1 MLFRSGSRLPAADP
15 RPDPSCTFAIGFYI
29 VIIMYIFFEI
39 LHIDTLKN
47 FQSAMIFEIIGFVLL
62 AYFILG
68 NIALKPIKTG
78 YFVPLMMVVIL
89 YTIILDVVNIAMV
102 AHISHAKFVLIN
114 LIVLFI
120 YCLIS
125 IPMYIM
131 GRR

>member
-1 MLFRSGSRLPAADP
+1 MPKKGLSLTLS
-15 RPDPSCTFAIGFYI
+15 TFAIGFYI

-47 FQSAMIFEIIGFVLL
+47 FQSAMLFEIIGFVLL

-78 YFVPLMMVVIL
+78 YFVPLMTVVIL

>member
-1 MLFRSGSRLPAADP
+1 MPKKGLSLTLS
-15 RPDPSCTFAIGFYI
+15 TFAIAFYS

-78 YFVPLMMVVIL
+78 YFVPLMTVVIL